1 MFEDK
6 EEILSQIAALAAE
19 LRTRLDGMDARL
31 SRIEAELSS
40 SSVPSPAPTPLA
52 PVSNGHLAAAPA
64 PPAPSAPS
72 APVHTV
78 EVTINPLHDVSRV
91 RVVEAAFDDIEGV
104 ESASL
109 QTLSGNTAHLQVRAR
124 EDVPLISGLRRTL
137 QLAFDVSES
146 DGSSFTIALPQPGA
160 EREGGVAARDAR

>member
-6 EEILSQIAALAAE
+6 EEILSQIATLAAE
-19 LRTRLDGMDARL
+19 LRARLDGMDQRL
-31 SRIEAELSS
+31 ARIESELSLS
-40 SSVPSPAPTPLA
+40 NGAGPTPLA
-52 PVSNGHLAAAPA
+52 PTNGAHLAAAP
-64 PPAPSAPS
+64 PVPAAPS
-72 APVHTV
+72 APVQTV
-78 EVTINPLHDVSRV
+78 DVTISPLHDVSRI

-146 DGSSFTIALPQPGA
+146 DGSSFTIALA
-160 EREGGVAARDAR
+160 EREGGVAAHDAR

>member
-6 EEILSQIAALAAE
+6 EEILSQISALAAE
-19 LRTRLDGMDARL
+19 LRGRLDGMDQRL
-31 SRIEAELSS
+31 ARIEAELSGS
-40 SSVPSPAPTPLA
+40 AGSVPTPLA
-52 PVSNGHLAAAPA
+52 PAANGAHLAAAPPV
-64 PPAPSAPS
+64 PPAPSAP
-72 APVHTV
+72 VQTV
-78 EVTINPLHDVSRV
+78 DVTISPLHDVSRI

-146 DGSSFTIALPQPGA
+146 DGSSFTIALA
-160 EREGGVAARDAR
+160 EREGGVAAHDAR

>member
-6 EEILSQIAALAAE
+6 EEILSQITSLAAE
-19 LRTRLDGMDARL
+19 LRGRLDGLDQRL
-31 SRIEAELSS
+31 ARIETELSAS
-40 SSVPSPAPTPLA
+40 AGSGPTPPAPST
-52 PVSNGHLAAAPA
+52 NGAHLAAASPV
-64 PPAPSAPS
+64 PPAPSAP
-72 APVHTV
+72 VQTV
-78 EVTINPLHDVSRV
+78 DVTISPLHDVSRI

-146 DGSSFTIALPQPGA
+146 DGSSFTIALAG
-160 EREGGVAARDAR
+160 REGGVAAHDAR